1 MLLMDSI
8 DTDSLARIAQ
18 EADKICAPFL
28 HPRGFSYFQ
37 FKRVYKNG
45 SLVIL
50 ANHPDFFDDFLE
62 TDFAEF
68 FHSIPF
74 QTRQSTIYSWDEL
87 RQSTT
92 LPIINDNMEAY
103 HGITF
108 ISRRKLF
115 YDCSSFAMSE
125 HHPTPFSHY
134 FNLLKE
140 LQKFVELFP
149 ALARGLIEKA
159 SKKPINVLAPT
170 QELKRKRFFL
180 PKRSSRF
187 HIGTGMKDYVTTYE
201 VFCLQLL
208 QEGKSYK
215 EIGSVLS
222 MSKNTVETHLARL
235 KERTGLTFQELSLQ
249 SFYTDDISKRTFN
262 LVRSKER
269 LKPLPKVISKKQKID
284 Q

>member
-1 MLLMDSI
+1 MLLMVSI
-8 DTDSLARIAQ
+8 DADSLTYIAQ
-18 EADKICAPFL
+18 EVDKICAPFL

-50 ANHPDFFDDFLE
+50 ANHPDFFGDFLE
-62 TDFAEF
+62 ADFAELF
-68 FHSIPF
+68 QNIPF
-74 QTRQSTIYSWDEL
+74 QIRHSTVYSWDEL
-87 RQSTT
+87 RQVTT
-92 LPIINDNMEAY
+92 RPIINDNLEAY
-103 HGITF
+103 HGITS

-115 YDCSSFAMSE
+115 YDCTSFAMSE
-125 HHPTPFSHY
+125 RHPTPFSYY

-140 LQKFVELFP
+140 LQKFVEFFP
-149 ALARGLIEKA
+149 ALARDLIKKA
-159 SKKPINVLAPT
+159 NKKPINVLAPT
-170 QELKRKRFFL
+170 QELKHKRFFL

-187 HIGTGMKDYVTTYE
+187 HIGTGIKDYVTTYE

-249 SFYTDDISKRTFN
+249 SFYIKDSSKRAFN
-262 LVRSKER
+262 FVRPKER
-269 LKPLPKVISKKQKID
+269 LKLLPKVVSKKQKID